1 MIKCLRFLIPL
12 LGNLGVFLLGFSI
25 ARIFF
30 IEDLF
35 YEWQLEIGKFAE
47 QLSSADVPSESA
59 LIRLT
64 DAYKLCGIIMKKYG
78 GDVAMFR
85 SESVWWLIVSLV
97 LCMFKFVT
105 LRKEDVK

>member
-1 MIKCLRFLIPL
+1 MKNTAMDVNKVGIAVLVLLI
-12 LGNLGVFLLGFSI
+12 
-25 ARIFF
+25 
-30 IEDLF
+30 
-35 YEWQLEIGKFAE
+35 
-47 QLSSADVPSESA
+47 

-85 SESVWWLIVSLV
+85 SESVLWLILSLV

>member
-1 MIKCLRFLIPL
+1 MRNTAMDVNKVGIAVLVLLI
-12 LGNLGVFLLGFSI
+12 
-25 ARIFF
+25 
-30 IEDLF
+30 
-35 YEWQLEIGKFAE
+35 
-47 QLSSADVPSESA
+47 

-78 GDVAMFR
+78 GNVAMFR
-85 SESVWWLIVSLV
+85 SESVLWLILSLV

>member
-1 MIKCLRFLIPL
+1 MRNTAMDVNKVGIAVLVLLI
-12 LGNLGVFLLGFSI
+12 
-25 ARIFF
+25 
-30 IEDLF
+30 
-35 YEWQLEIGKFAE
+35 
-47 QLSSADVPSESA
+47 

-85 SESVWWLIVSLV
+85 SESVLWLILSLV